1 MRPAGLPRGGRLSL
15 CARVLLA
22 VLTVLLVSHAFSF
35 AWMLGERS
43 RMVRG
48 ALQSVVAPD
57 AAGAVALLDRLA
69 PGERAGWLATLAR
82 PGYRYRAGQPPA
94 GVPELSAE
102 ARWVGSALA
111 AALGAARVGPAT
123 RPAAAAPGRTGSFH
137 IGLLLVDGTPYTLEL
152 DREPWPA
159 RGPGWP
165 WPVALGLG
173 LMLFAALAHGAVRWA
188 LWPLARLVRLA
199 RSLDPRQQPP
209 PWPETGPR
217 ETACLA
223 RAVNTLRSRMAC
235 QAAGRRHVMAAVS
248 RELQRPLTRLGL
260 RVALLQPDALRQAL
274 QADLA
279 QAQAGLAV
287 GMGYVQA
294 VGVPGEAACPTEL
307 HSLLDGLACDY
318 LDDGRPVRLVEPDGA
333 VLCLRP
339 LLLRRVLTHLI
350 DGALHFPGE
359 VELRICRDDTLGVLL
374 SVLDRGPAIDESGI
388 GAARLLCGRL
398 DCMPG
403 IAAPAT
409 RLGLLVVP
417 SLADE
422 LGARLSLRNR
432 PGGGLEAH
440 LGFPE
445 GGMPWPQGR
454 QAALTP
460 E

>member
-1 MRPAGLPRGGRLSL
+1 MRTAGRSGSDPLSL
-15 CARVLLA
+15 CARVLL
-22 VLTVLLVSHAFSF
+22 VVSMVLLVSHAFSF
-35 AWMLGERS
+35 VWMLGERS

-82 PGYRYRAGQPPA
+82 PGYRYRAGRPPA
-94 GVPELSAE
+94 GVPDVSAE

-123 RPAAAAPGRTGSFH
+123 HPLAAASGRTGSFH
-137 IGLLLVDGTPYTLEL
+137 IGLLLADGTPYTLEL

-159 RGPGWP
+159 RGPGWL
-165 WPVALGLG
+165 WPAQLLLVAS
-173 LMLFAALAHGAVRWA
+173 LAYGAVRWA
-188 LWPLARLVRLA
+188 LWPLARLVRMA
-199 RSLDPRQQPP
+199 RAFDPKQLQPS
-209 PWPETGPR
+209 WPGTGPR
-217 ETACLA
+217 ETARLA
-223 RAVNTLRSRMAC
+223 RAFDTLCSRMAG
-235 QAAGRRHVMAAVS
+235 QAAERRHVMAAVS
-248 RELQRPLTRLGL
+248 RELQRPFARLGL
-260 RVALLQPDALRQAL
+260 RVALLQPDAVRQAL

-279 QAQAGLAV
+279 QAQACLAV
-287 GMGYVQA
+287 GTGYVQA
-294 VGVPGEAACPTEL
+294 AGVPGEAACPTEL
-307 HSLLDGLACDY
+307 HSLLDGLVSAS
-318 LDDGRPVRLVEPDGA
+318 LDDGRPVRLVAPDGV

-359 VELRICRDDTLGVLL
+359 VELRMCRDDTLGTLI
-374 SVLDRGPAIDESGI
+374 SVLDRGPAVDEAGF
-388 GAARLLCGRL
+388 GAARVLCERL
-398 DCMPG
+398 DTMPG
-403 IAAPAT
+403 SAAPAT
-409 RLGLLVVP
+409 RLGLMVVP
-417 SLADE
+417 PLADE

-445 GGMPWPQGR
+445 GDMPRPQGR
-454 QAALTP
+454 QGAPAL